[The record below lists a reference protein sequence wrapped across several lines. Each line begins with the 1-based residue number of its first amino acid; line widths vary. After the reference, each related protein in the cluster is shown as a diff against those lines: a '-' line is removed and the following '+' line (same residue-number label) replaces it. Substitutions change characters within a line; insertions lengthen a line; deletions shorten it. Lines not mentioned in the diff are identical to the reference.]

1 MNMHNVTFILR
12 YYYYRIIRTSRARDR
27 VRKKRAKKH
36 THKNSSRTTQQIE
49 YENEGTEILRS
60 MVIRNVLK

>member
-1 MNMHNVTFILR
+1 MNMHNVTFIMR
-12 YYYYRIIRTSRARDR
+12 YYYYRTIRTSRARDR
-27 VRKKRAKKH
+27 VRKKRTEKQHIKIVAEQQ
-36 THKNSSRTTQQIE
+36 QQIE